1 MFTKFNK
8 ITKKHFSLFIPNV
21 KIMLG
26 HVILQIFK
34 VSLCDL
40 KTINVTFVT
49 EANNQLFWP
58 LLVIQ
63 TNCKH
68 TSVFLDPFVIIV
80 KTFFNIIWFAFL
92 FFLSVK
98 NHSDQFRDWFRT
110 KKKCRSLSQTFV
122 CRGKAFDIN
131 IRSYIIISLFPCQS
145 TIFW

>member
-1 MFTKFNK
+1 
-8 ITKKHFSLFIPNV
+8 
-21 KIMLG
+21 MLG

-68 TSVFLDPFVIIV
+68 TSVFLDLFVIIV
-80 KTFFNIIWFAFL
+80 KTFFQQNLICF
-92 FFLSVK
+92 
-98 NHSDQFRDWFRT
+98 
-110 KKKCRSLSQTFV
+110 
-122 CRGKAFDIN
+122 
-131 IRSYIIISLFPCQS
+131 SLFPLCKKS
-145 TIFW
+145 FWSIPRLISDKKEMPFFVTGFRVSRKSVWHKYSFLYYYFPLPMSEHNLLISQWR